1 MSATIPVV
9 PSAPA
14 EPNNAPTPPA
24 GFTEQPY
31 AGYAEQPGAGYA
43 EQPYAGYTGQQP
55 AASATP
61 TQWLSISSLVL
72 GITSIFA
79 GWTFIVPVAGLIL
92 GILAL
97 QREPAARTMAIWGV
111 VLNSVVLAGG
121 LLVGLGALI
130 FGLAALPFAILP
142 FAMF

>member
-1 MSATIPVV
+1 M
-9 PSAPA
+9 
-14 EPNNAPTPPA
+14 
-24 GFTEQPY
+24 
-31 AGYAEQPGAGYA
+31 
-43 EQPYAGYTGQQP
+43 
-55 AASATP
+55 
-61 TQWLSISSLVL
+61 SISSLVL